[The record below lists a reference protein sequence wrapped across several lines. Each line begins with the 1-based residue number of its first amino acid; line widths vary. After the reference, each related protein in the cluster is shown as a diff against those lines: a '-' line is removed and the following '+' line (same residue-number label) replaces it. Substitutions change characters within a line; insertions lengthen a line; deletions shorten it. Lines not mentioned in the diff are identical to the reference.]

1 MKVDVGMYYA
11 ILPSICNL
19 IIMGRNL
26 NWIFLPIV
34 QNFSVVY
41 IIKVKKRISFDP
53 TYQYYNLIHL

>member
-1 MKVDVGMYYA
+1 MKVDVGIYYA

-26 NWIFLPIV
+26 NWIFLPFV
-34 QNFSVVY
+34 ENFSVVY

-53 TYQYYNLIHL
+53 TYQHYNLIHL